1 MIQKVKIYIMIYFT
15 KMHGLGN
22 DFVIIDNI
30 DGNVSLST
38 EEIRKLSDR
47 RFGIGFDQLLMVES
61 SSSKDADFRYVIF
74 NADGSEVNQCGNGA
88 RCFALYIQ
96 KKNLSYKNPLS
107 VETNTGIMVL
117 TVNSDDSV
125 RVEMGEPN
133 FLPSIIPLN
142 VNEESSEYMV
152 EGFKVGS
159 LSIGNPHAILILD
172 DISDID
178 STALKIQSSNDFPEG
193 VNVGFMKVLSKD
205 EVQLRVVERGAGE
218 TLACGSGAC
227 AAVIHG
233 IRLGLL
239 NSKVKVRL
247 NGGNAMVEYDGQK
260 VYLTGPGEFVYEG
273 SINLRSAPS

>member
-1 MIQKVKIYIMIYFT
+1 
-15 KMHGLGN
+15 MHGLGN
-22 DFVIIDNI
+22 DFVVIDNI
-30 DGNVSLST
+30 DGDVCLSND
-38 EEIRKLSDR
+38 EIRKLSNR
-47 RFGIGFDQLLMVES
+47 HFGIGFDQLLMVES
-61 SSSKDADFRYVIF
+61 SSLKDADFRYVIF

-107 VETNTGIMVL
+107 VETNSGIMVL
-117 TVNSDDSV
+117 TINSDDSV

-133 FLPSIIPLN
+133 FLPSKIPLN

-159 LSIGNPHAILILD
+159 LSVGNPHAILILD

-178 STALKIQSSNDFPEG
+178 STALKIQSSSHFPEG

-227 AAVIHG
+227 AAVIYG
-233 IRLGLL
+233 IRLGML

-247 NGGNAMVEYDGQK
+247 NGGNAMVEYDGK
-260 VYLTGPGEFVYEG
+260 NVYLSGPGEVVYEG